1 MTCERRTVV
10 IDDQFCCA
18 AQQRSTTS
26 APSPARRR
34 APGTSATAPQDWR
47 VKETRRDC
55 LFSSVEC
62 APEDRLIS
70 MSEYRLA
77 HEIIAFSRARTWAEA
92 KLEWEILEVYEVKAP
107 EACLCGHRP
116 IVELCVLINKVNGQR
131 ATVGNHCVKQF
142 LGLPSGQIFEALKRI
157 EKDPTRSLN
166 KEAIGHYSPKP
177 TDSCCALT
185 PPDVFAPLLFW
196 VPIGSTPPAVNS
208 PAIGCDSLAPR
219 SNTDPKVTP

>member
-34 APGTSATAPQDWR
+34 APGTSATAAQDWR

-55 LFSSVEC
+55 LFSSAEC

-77 HEIIAFSRARTWAEA
+77 HEIIALSRARTWAEA

-166 KEAIGHYSPKP
+166 KEAIEYLFRKGLITSWEKKFCANTMRKRNLSSSQIETKIKINEDIIRKIRRRSPSRP
-177 TDSCCALT
+177 
-185 PPDVFAPLLFW
+185 
-196 VPIGSTPPAVNS
+196 
-208 PAIGCDSLAPR
+208 
-219 SNTDPKVTP
+219 

>member
-26 APSPARRR
+26 AP
-34 APGTSATAPQDWR
+34 APQDWR

-55 LFSSVEC
+55 LFSSAEC

-77 HEIIAFSRARTWAEA
+77 HEIIALSRARTWAEA

-131 ATVGNHCVKQF
+131 ATVGNHCVKASGRNYF
-142 LGLPSGQIFEALKRI
+142 TCSSVILGLMIIS
-157 EKDPTRSLN
+157 
-166 KEAIGHYSPKP
+166 
-177 TDSCCALT
+177 
-185 PPDVFAPLLFW
+185 
-196 VPIGSTPPAVNS
+196 
-208 PAIGCDSLAPR
+208 
-219 SNTDPKVTP
+219 